1 MHLQKSLLFAATA
14 LTLIGAPLA
23 IGPSYPGL
31 LGIASVNAATSVT
44 VDVFFSTLQPYGRW
58 VSNPDYNYVWVPTRV
73 DRDWAP
79 YTHGHWI
86 YTERYGWYFASDEP
100 FAAIVYHYGRWGYD
114 QDIGWFW
121 VPGTKWAPAWVA
133 WRRGDRDV
141 GWAPLPPERHGFA
154 VDLNITINIGDI
166 PQDRW
171 YFVPAPQF
179 LAPNLWSVAVSG
191 DRNQGV
197 YRRSRPEGPMVVQN
211 NIVVNNVIN
220 LNFIE
225 QQTKQKVDVHQIKE
239 VTDPKQATGKADAKG
254 SVSAYVAAIQIP
266 SGNEKPKDAIDQQEI
281 AKQPPPTS
289 GSKQETA
296 SGGNGATG
304 QLTNAQNQQPPCVDT
319 DPKKKGCQPAAES
332 TAGPSPDNGQTQGN
346 AASNQPA
353 TGMDTSR
360 GNAQPSN
367 APNGQAPCVDTD
379 PKRKGCQPGT
389 TAGNPNPGKNSS
401 SSNASQTKL
410 DTGNS
415 NNGAANVGAT
425 KGGSHPTGADQTG
438 GINRQPKINCPND
451 ADPNKPGC
459 QQQSHGAGQSGQ
471 QGDIGKGA
479 GPAAQDAGRNKGQG
493 PQQSSVDHKKG
504 SQSAQAGQQGDQA
517 NCAVD
522 ADPKKP
528 GCQPP
533 KQQ

>member
-1 MHLQKSLLFAATA
+1 MRLQKSLLFAATA
-14 LTLIGAPLA
+14 LTLVAAPVA
-23 IGPSYPGL
+23 IGPAHLPL
-31 LGIASVNAATSVT
+31 LGVASANAATGVT
-44 VDVFFSTLQPYGRW
+44 IDVFFSTLQPYGTW
-58 VSNPDYNYVWVPTRV
+58 VRNPDYNYVWVPTRV
-73 DRDWAP
+73 DRNWAP

-100 FAAIVYHYGRWGYD
+100 FAPIVYHYGRWGYD

-154 VDLNITINIGDI
+154 VNLNITINIGDI
-166 PQDRW
+166 PRDRW
-171 YFVPAPQF
+171 YFVPAHKF
-179 LAPNLWSVAVSG
+179 LAPDLWSVAVSG
-191 DRNQGV
+191 DRDQDV
-197 YRRSRPEGPMVVQN
+197 YRRSRPEGPVVIQN

-220 LNFIE
+220 LNFIQ
-225 QQTKQKVDVHQIKE
+225 QQTNKKVDVHKIKE
-239 VTDPKQATGKADAKG
+239 VTDPKQAAGKADAKG
-254 SVSAYVAAIQIP
+254 TVSAFVATIQPP
-266 SGNEKPKDAIDQQEI
+266 SGKEKPKDLVDQQQI

-304 QLTNAQNQQPPCVDT
+304 QATNAQNQQQPCVDT

-332 TAGPSPDNGQTQGN
+332 TAGPSPNEGQPQGK
-346 AASNQPA
+346 AASNQGV
-353 TGMDTSR
+353 TGKDVGG

-367 APNGQAPCVDTD
+367 AQGGQPPCVDTD
-379 PKRKGCQPGT
+379 PKTKGCQP
-389 TAGNPNPGKNSS
+389 AAAAENPANNNPP
-401 SSNASQTKL
+401 SNAAQIKL
-410 DTGNS
+410 DTGNG
-415 NNGAANVGAT
+415 NNGTADVGAA
-425 KGGSHPTGADQTG
+425 KDGGHPSGVDQTG
-438 GINRQPKINCPND
+438 SINPQPKVNCPND

-459 QQQSHGAGQSGQ
+459 QQQSHGVGQSGQ
-471 QGDIGKGA
+471 HGDMGKGA
-479 GPAAQDAGRNKGQG
+479 GPAAPDAGRNKGQG

-504 SQSAQAGQQGDQA
+504 SQSAQAGQQSDQA